1 MAYQGRYQDQSRPPK
16 SGGTWWKVLLIVVLC
31 LALIFGGLYFAVDRF
46 LEAKLNKVNQ
56 AQFEEKDVSGK
67 DLSALIGNLDETEPS
82 SAPME
87 AATEPET
94 EPTTEATTE
103 ATEPDYGQ
111 TGKLINILVVGQ
123 DSRMDGNGEEASKL
137 ADTIVLMTMNKETN
151 TLSMTS
157 FLRDSYVKLPE
168 YYRGHT
174 CGWNR
179 INTSYAL
186 GYSWYGD
193 VGAMEMVNL
202 TLEGNYG
209 VKVDGNVEIS
219 LTALWDVLN
228 YLDRVEVEIDEDEY
242 NYLLPIQEEYNA
254 LYTERNELER
264 LTDIH
269 PGVCSMTADIA
280 MNYARMRHATA
291 ADNDMNRTNRQRK
304 LMSAMLDKVMQ
315 MSPLELNDL
324 IDFVLSKITTNIS
337 TEDMKVY
344 IKELTPCLIG
354 LKLESYQIPAPGT
367 YWGEMVELPDGVG
380 GVLKIEFE
388 KNKKVVAAIQ
398 NGEEV
403 PTFDTN
409 SQ

>member
-1 MAYQGRYQDQSRPPK
+1 MLSLEDYFRNSQNSAYRISPDGRY
-16 SGGTWWKVLLIVVLC
+16 I
-31 LALIFGGLYFAVDRF
+31 
-46 LEAKLNKVNQ
+46 
-56 AQFEEKDVSGK
+56 
-67 DLSALIGNLDETEPS
+67 
-82 SAPME
+82 
-87 AATEPET
+87 
-94 EPTTEATTE
+94 
-103 ATEPDYGQ
+103 
-111 TGKLINILVVGQ
+111 
-123 DSRMDGNGEEASKL
+123 
-137 ADTIVLMTMNKETN
+137 
-151 TLSMTS
+151 S
-157 FLRDSYVKLPE
+157 FLAPYADRMNICV
-168 YYRGHT
+168 R
-174 CGWNR
+174 R
-179 INTSYAL
+179 ILSSDAAASSGAAAGDLRL
-186 GYSWYGD
+186 GEPLRLTQETKRSVAGYMWKGNDRIIFCLDTDGD
-193 VGAMEMVNL
+193 ENFRL
-202 TLEGNYG
+202 YG

-403 PTFDTN
+403 PTFE
-409 SQ
+409 